1 MSVNEKKSIGIS
13 ISDRNIEVLELV
25 KKGDDFDI
33 SHIGRK
39 EFSFNIVESGRVIN
53 PKLLKSSLL
62 SCLDDASII
71 IKETSN
77 INFAIP
83 EAQIYTHVFKTELK
97 NKDEKSI
104 VENELLNIIPLQ
116 RKNLLFKYKKN
127 KINHSS
133 NQFDFL
139 SISIDKKVFSEW
151 INFFKSSG
159 IKINNFYLESL
170 ASFYGLFLDSPEAPC
185 VLLDI
190 GSRTSNLSVFMNKEL
205 KYSYAI
211 RIGGD
216 YFTKK
221 ISEGLKINLEK
232 AEELKFN
239 YGLRHPANKS
249 YNEIFLK
256 ALEHL
261 KIEVQRNLDYFK
273 KTYLDNN
280 NTIGNLFLLGG
291 SSKILGIKDY
301 FEYLDIFEN
310 VKIGEAFV
318 DLDGKTEFIEAL
330 GLAMSFFSSKEKDFV
345 FKLGEGKRKLNIS
358 SDIKKNIKNKLI
370 RGETSKFLEVSPLI
384 SLFLKYFLVFCLS
397 FLFFFL
403 ITTSFSNNNKT
414 PENNIQELELSVPEI
429 IEPEIEEIKVNKIR
443 IRSTVSFLNIREG
456 AGTNYA
462 VIGKAKA
469 NEEYILLLE
478 EGDWQKIEL
487 KDKLWGWVNKNFT
500 EIIE

>member
-1 MSVNEKKSIGIS
+1 MSVNEQKSIGIS
-13 ISDRNIEVLELV
+13 ISDRSIEVLELV

-39 EFSFNIVESGRVIN
+39 EFPDKIVESGRVIN
-53 PKLLKSSLL
+53 PKFLKSSLL

-71 IKETSN
+71 IKEASN

-170 ASFYGLFLDSPEAPC
+170 ASFHGLFLDSPEAPC

-318 DLDGKTEFIEAL
+318 DLDGKLEYVESL
-330 GLAMSFFSSKEKDFV
+330 GLAMSFFVSKEESLV
-345 FKLGEGKRKLNIS
+345 FKIGE
-358 SDIKKNIKNKLI
+358 KNKKI
-370 RGETSKFLEVSPLI
+370 KTSNNFK
-384 SLFLKYFLVFCLS
+384 KYFLLKNKKSV
-397 FLFFFL
+397 
-403 ITTSFSNNNKT
+403 SNNTFKKDI
-414 PENNIQELELSVPEI
+414 ENIPEI
-429 IEPEIEEIKVNKIR
+429 IEEEPEVEKIKIKIK
-443 IRSTVSFLNIREG
+443 SNVSLLNIREG

-462 VIGKAKA
+462 VVGKAKA

-487 KDKLWGWVNKNFT
+487 ENKLWGWVNKNFT